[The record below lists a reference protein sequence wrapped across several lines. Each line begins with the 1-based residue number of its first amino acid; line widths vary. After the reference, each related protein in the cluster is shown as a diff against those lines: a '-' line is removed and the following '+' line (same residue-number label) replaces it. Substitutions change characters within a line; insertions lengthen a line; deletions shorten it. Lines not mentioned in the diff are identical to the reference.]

1 MKLGRVQI
9 HHRVSVIQ
17 YSPTLPIATSV
28 LMVAILQL
36 THIISSMSSWEHLF
50 VHLNLWGA
58 SVQMHFLIN
67 PAQLIASSCYPAGFT
82 Q

>member
-58 SVQMHFLIN
+58 SVQIHF
-67 PAQLIASSCYPAGFT
+67 
-82 Q
+82 